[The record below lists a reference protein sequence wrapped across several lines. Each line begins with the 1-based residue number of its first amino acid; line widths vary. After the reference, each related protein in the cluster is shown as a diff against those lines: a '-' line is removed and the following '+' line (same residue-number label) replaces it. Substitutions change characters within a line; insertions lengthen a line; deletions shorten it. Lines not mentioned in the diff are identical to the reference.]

1 MHQLIKASI
10 DLAYSHGYI
19 DRLQRDVYRV
29 PEPELRALDPDVV
42 TEITRA
48 HGKKDGVALLN
59 ALLALDKF
67 PIDDVYVGPL
77 RIGGPEIVNKNP
89 ETTKRITKRL
99 LSMRVEELI
108 ALCRQ
113 PKAGNRQLG
122 EAFHNWFSGL
132 GYPKLPEN
140 SFRNVEEFSDVA
152 TGEVH
157 NTLMLAGS
165 RKQFKDFANKY
176 LDCGVD
182 KELDLLFKVKG
193 EYVIGEA
200 KYVSAFGGNQDAHIE
215 EALDFIHSSRGD
227 AIRIA
232 VLDGV
237 VWYDTKNK
245 ISKRVRRTESIA
257 MSALLL
263 PNFIENLANPVS

>member
-1 MHQLIKASI
+1 M
-10 DLAYSHGYI
+10 
-19 DRLQRDVYRV
+19 
-29 PEPELRALDPDVV
+29 
-42 TEITRA
+42 
-48 HGKKDGVALLN
+48 
-59 ALLALDKF
+59 
-67 PIDDVYVGPL
+67 
-77 RIGGPEIVNKNP
+77 
-89 ETTKRITKRL
+89 
-99 LSMRVEELI
+99 
-108 ALCRQ
+108 
-113 PKAGNRQLG
+113 
-122 EAFHNWFSGL
+122 
-132 GYPKLPEN
+132 
-140 SFRNVEEFSDVA
+140 
-152 TGEVH
+152 
-157 NTLMLAGS
+157 
-165 RKQFKDFANKY
+165 
-176 LDCGVD
+176 
-182 KELDLLFKVKG
+182 LFKVKG